1 MKSMKAAAGSV
12 LTAGSVL
19 IAGTVTIGPACPAW
33 NGSAD
38 GNVDVGADAS
48 IVQESKA
55 SLRAVTLREK
65 DN

>member
-1 MKSMKAAAGSV
+1 V